1 MIKSRSSRLF
11 WFRRWVIF
19 IAIPGIL
26 ILLALGSWQVHRL
39 MWKNEINS
47 FRQDRSEST
56 LVELPDVV
64 EDIGG
69 VLFKPVWVEGEF
81 LHEQEMFLAARSYR
95 SNPGYHVITPFKLL
109 NGSMVLINRGWIPL
123 KLRDPKERLA
133 GQINGKVRVQ
143 GLVTGED
150 TPGWMTPDNVPTEN
164 FWYWIDLDSLA
175 LHAGIEPISFIVD
188 ADSSPNPGGF
198 PIGGQT
204 RTELRNEHFQYAVI
218 WYALAL
224 CLGGI
229 SFLMLRRSRK

>member
-11 WFRRWVIF
+11 WFKRWVIF

-26 ILLALGSWQVHRL
+26 ILLALGSWQAHRL

-47 FRQDRSEST
+47 FRKDRSEST
-56 LVELPDVV
+56 LVELPGVV
-64 EDIGG
+64 EDVGR

-81 LHEQEMFLAARSYR
+81 LHDKEMYVAARSYR
-95 SNPGYHVITPFKLL
+95 SNPGYHVITPLKRLD
-109 NGSMVLINRGWIPL
+109 GSIVLINRGWIPL
-123 KLRDPKERLA
+123 KLREPKERLT
-133 GQINGKVRVQ
+133 GQINGTVRVQ
-143 GLVTGED
+143 GLITGAD

-164 FWYWIDLDSLA
+164 FWYWIDLGSLST
-175 LHAGIEPISFIVD
+175 HAGIKPTNFIVD

-218 WYALAL
+218 WYVLAL
-224 CLGGI
+224 CLGAI
-229 SFLMLRRSRK
+229 SYLMLRRSR

>member
-1 MIKSRSSRLF
+1 
-11 WFRRWVIF
+11 
-19 IAIPGIL
+19 
-26 ILLALGSWQVHRL
+26 VHRL
-39 MWKNEINS
+39 VWKNEINS
-47 FRQDRSEST
+47 FRKDRSEST
-56 LVELPDVV
+56 LVKLPDVI

-81 LHEQEMFLAARSYR
+81 LHDKEMYLAARSYR

-123 KLRDPKERLA
+123 KLRDPKERSE
-133 GQINGKVRVQ
+133 GQYTGTVRVQ
-143 GLVTGED
+143 GLITGED

-164 FWYWIDLDSLA
+164 FWYWVDLSSLTTRA
-175 LHAGIEPISFIVD
+175 SIEPVNFIID

-204 RTELRNEHFQYAVI
+204 RTQLRNEHFHYAVI
-218 WYALAL
+218 WYVLAL